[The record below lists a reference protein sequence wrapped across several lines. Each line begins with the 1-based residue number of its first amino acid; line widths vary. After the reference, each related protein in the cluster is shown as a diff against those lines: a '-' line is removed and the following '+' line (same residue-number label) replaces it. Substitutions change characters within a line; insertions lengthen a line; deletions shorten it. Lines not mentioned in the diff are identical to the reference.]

1 MEISSYSCPFHKH
14 SIPCQ
19 EKGCKWKF
27 STSGKL
33 IQITNGKANNKGAHH
48 WKTICGGV
56 TFLSYSDGNSY
67 VTGGSLLQ
75 LGNEETHLE
84 TYYIQMWFARR
95 MVLYKKTG
103 KKKGCWIIK
112 KLISKSELIESD
124 ILDYK

>member
-14 SIPCQ
+14 PIPCQ

-33 IQITNGKANNKGAHH
+33 IQITNGKANNKGTRH

-56 TFLSYSDGNSY
+56 TFLSYPDGNCK

-75 LGNEETHLE
+75 LGNEEHLA
-84 TYYIQMWFARR
+84 YYIQMWFLRR
-95 MVLYKKTG
+95 RVLYKKIG
-103 KKKGCWIIK
+103 KKKGCWIIEK
-112 KLISKSELIESD
+112 IISKSELIEMNV
-124 ILDYK
+124 LNYK